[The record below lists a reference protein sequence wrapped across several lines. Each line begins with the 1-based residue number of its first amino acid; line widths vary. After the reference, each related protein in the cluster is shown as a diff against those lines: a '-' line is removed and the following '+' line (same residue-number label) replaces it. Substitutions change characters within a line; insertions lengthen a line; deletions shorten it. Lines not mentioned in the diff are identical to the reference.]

1 MLLRPSPKGSPA
13 LSMTLL
19 GLPESWGA
27 AHPARHPGL
36 CVQAGGRT
44 RKCPERGC
52 RGFWGGRPQQ
62 AGAGRGLGEACG
74 GPSEWYPGMAG
85 QGQPGRSCRPCSE
98 AGGQVSLWALRAW
111 LGPWR
116 RGPFHTRRS
125 GPGEQEEGELTGLEQ
140 GGGWGVAQE
149 GQGGGCII
157 PTPSLTD
164 TPVGSQLG
172 NAFPPLCSFPARA
185 LGCSRSC

>member
-1 MLLRPSPKGSPA
+1 MLLCPSPKGSPA

-52 RGFWGGRPQQ
+52 RGFWGGRLQQ
-62 AGAGRGLGEACG
+62 AGVGGADWERLVEGRVSGIQGWLGGGSRAAAAGLALRLGG
-74 GPSEWYPGMAG
+74 G
-85 QGQPGRSCRPCSE
+85 
-98 AGGQVSLWALRAW
+98 GGQVSLWALRAW

-116 RGPFHTRRS
+116 RGPFHTHRS

-140 GGGWGVAQE
+140 GGGA
-149 GQGGGCII
+149 GGCRR
-157 PTPSLTD
+157 
-164 TPVGSQLG
+164 VREG
-172 NAFPPLCSFPARA
+172 AA
-185 LGCSRSC
+185 